1 LIQSDCNWQQG
12 EVKRFFEKPKPR
24 MPLNIF
30 TRYIFIQFEKSIS
43 GKKMLALVA
52 VYFELLV
59 SEENCINQIKSLN
72 F

>member
-1 LIQSDCNWQQG
+1 
-12 EVKRFFEKPKPR
+12 

-43 GKKMLALVA
+43 GKKCWLWLQ
-52 VYFELLV
+52 FTLSFLV